1 MNLYPC
7 LKGSY
12 LKTLGIPEMWTNSL
26 ERDQA
31 YQEATLLSVVFA
43 IFAFMLAASIIQV
56 IRTNP
61 GNIPEDKEWDMLTDS
76 LAESSVSE
84 EGESA
89 IVRRVS
95 RNRDGGLIQ
104 YNDISRLLIAS
115 K

>member
-31 YQEATLLSVVFA
+31 YQAATLLSVVFA

-84 EGESA
+84 EGESGGF
-89 IVRRVS
+89 S
-95 RNRDGGLIQ
+95 SSDGG
-104 YNDISRLLIAS
+104 AS
-115 K
+115 GAAGDTPRNVE